1 MPRAEAESGEMTR
14 HHHCSTARR
23 QTLHHFVTHDPHEAV
38 EHLAACGVSITIS
51 PLNDSSG
58 RIEVSALNQASDGI
72 VFTRTSFENPVEIQP
87 RLSPWGYQLLVA
99 LKGSTSIELGDR
111 VIRCERQQAAI
122 FDVSETKA
130 LRRSAHSENYSI
142 LIDRNLLTNRLFEL
156 TGAPVMRK
164 LSFEP
169 ELDLEQTSVDAL
181 RRFLLGLD
189 ISMLVRLLQDAP
201 HGARR
206 LSALLADLI
215 LEVLPHNHA
224 KALERGS
231 HVIAPK
237 HVKRTIE
244 FVRENARRPITPEE
258 LAAVAGVSLRALQ
271 YGFQKFLGMSISEY
285 ERSVRLEGVRR
296 EIEGNSGERVGEIA
310 RRWRF
315 SNFTRFN
322 TQFEAA
328 FGLSAVALRTQLSQL
343 PQPRASAN

>member
-1 MPRAEAESGEMTR
+1 MTR
-14 HHHCSTARR
+14 HHHRAPARR
-23 QTLHHFVTHDPHEAV
+23 QTLHHFVTHDPREAM
-38 EHLAACGVSITIS
+38 EHFAACGVGITIS
-51 PLNDSSG
+51 PLNRPSG
-58 RIEVSALNQASDGI
+58 RIEISALNRVSDGI
-72 VFTRTSFENPVEIQP
+72 VFTRTSFEDPVEVQP
-87 RLSPWGYQLLVA
+87 QQSPWGYQLLLA
-99 LKGSTSIELGDR
+99 LKGSTSIDLGDR
-111 VIRCERQQAAI
+111 VIRCERLQAAI
-122 FDVSETKA
+122 FDVGEIRA
-130 LRRSAHSENYSI
+130 LHRSAHSENYSV

-169 ELDLEQTSVDAL
+169 ELDLEQPSVDAL
-181 RRFLLGLD
+181 RRFLMGLD
-189 ISMLVRLLQDAP
+189 LSMLARLLQDAP

-244 FVRENARRPITPEE
+244 FIRDNARRPITPEE

-271 YGFQKFLGMSISEY
+271 YGFQKFLGVSISEY

-343 PQPRASAN
+343 PQPKVSAN